1 MKTLKQIKEEYNN
14 KFFDSVDLLPEEVM
28 LETTSKQE
36 RRSLMGTSPSFKQ
49 MPSMLLFRRITYRKY
64 PGDQTVALYYSA
76 TVDKYLSI
84 PFGPGGN
91 LNLSEAVILE
101 GDSNS
106 EFFDRMTKAGVA
118 RGMSEPRAK
127 QMASLSAVESGWGKS
142 GMAKKAQNYFG
153 QTGSGPLGHVIGA
166 DKQKHRVFASA
177 EDAVQHHV
185 EKWGKYYSDDPKE
198 TTSNLVKAG
207 YNTVNP
213 KWSGMI
219 QSIYNK
225 RSTPS
230 QPKAPETTQVAKAPE
245 MPKAPEIGRA
255 HV

>member
-1 MKTLKQIKEEYNN
+1 MTGVQTCALPILLRSVKDYIMKTLKQIKEEYDN

-106 EFFDRMTKAGVA
+106 EFFDRK
-118 RGMSEPRAK
+118 
-127 QMASLSAVESGWGKS
+127 
-142 GMAKKAQNYFG
+142 
-153 QTGSGPLGHVIGA
+153 
-166 DKQKHRVFASA
+166 
-177 EDAVQHHV
+177 
-185 EKWGKYYSDDPKE
+185 
-198 TTSNLVKAG
+198 
-207 YNTVNP
+207 
-213 KWSGMI
+213 
-219 QSIYNK
+219 
-225 RSTPS
+225 
-230 QPKAPETTQVAKAPE
+230 
-245 MPKAPEIGRA
+245 IGRA